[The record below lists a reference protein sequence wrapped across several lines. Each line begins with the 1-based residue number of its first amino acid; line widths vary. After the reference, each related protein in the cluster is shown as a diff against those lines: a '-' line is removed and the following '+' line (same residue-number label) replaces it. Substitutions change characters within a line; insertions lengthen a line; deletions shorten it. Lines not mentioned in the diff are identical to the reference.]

1 MNINVAIKIKKGIN
15 FKKNSLEV
23 LIREIAPPTE
33 QIIDINNKGSI
44 FLKSIVEKVFLNP
57 NTEPK

>member
-15 FKKNSLEV
+15 FKNNSLEV

-33 QIIDINNKGSI
+33 HIIDINNKGSI
-44 FLKSIVEKVFLNP
+44 FL
-57 NTEPK
+57 

>member
-23 LIREIAPPTE
+23 LIRESAPPTE
-33 QIIDINNKGSI
+33 HIIDINNKGSI
-44 FLKSIVEKVFLNP
+44 FL
-57 NTEPK
+57 

>member
-44 FLKSIVEKVFLNP
+44 FLYSIVEKVFLNP

>member
-23 LIREIAPPTE
+23 LIREIAP
-33 QIIDINNKGSI
+33 QQNILLILIIRVVSFYNR
-44 FLKSIVEKVFLNP
+44 L
-57 NTEPK
+57 

>member
-23 LIREIAPPTE
+23 LIREIAPATE

-44 FLKSIVEKVFLNP
+44 FL
-57 NTEPK
+57 

>member
-33 QIIDINNKGSI
+33 HIIDINNKGRI
-44 FLKSIVEKVFLNP
+44 FL
-57 NTEPK
+57 

>member
-33 QIIDINNKGSI
+33 QIIEIDNKGSI

>member
-33 QIIDINNKGSI
+33 QIIDINNNGSI
-44 FLKSIVEKVFLNP
+44 FL
-57 NTEPK
+57 